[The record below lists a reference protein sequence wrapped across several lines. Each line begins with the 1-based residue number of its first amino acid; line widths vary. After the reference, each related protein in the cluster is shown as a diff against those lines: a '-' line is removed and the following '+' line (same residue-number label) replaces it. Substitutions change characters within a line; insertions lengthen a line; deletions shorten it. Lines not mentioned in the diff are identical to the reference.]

1 MQIILEVFVSF
12 FLFLYLKIKWK
23 IGQVSYDGF
32 RLSPILRATD

>member
-12 FLFLYLKIKWK
+12 FFFFYLKIKWK